1 MDRDLK
7 RFAQACRREVRLYV
21 KEHGQAPPLL
31 AFVPDRT
38 PWGSDL
44 RHAIFTGFEGAKD
57 HVDVRAT
64 IREAIEVSR
73 APFVGVGRSLVTE
86 VETRGVAEHKVT
98 TSFGLVVIGLEDVE
112 AWATSI
118 FRELS
123 GKMIVAPWE
132 PVTFSMP
139 DWAFAQAALKLVAKE
154 EAQVDV

>member
-64 IREAIEVSR
+64 IREAVEVAR
-73 APFVGVGRSLVTE
+73 APFVGVGRMLAMTADHS
-86 VETRGVAEHKVT
+86 KI
-98 TSFGLVVIGLEDVE
+98 TSSFALVVIGPDVVE

-118 FRELS
+118 FKELS
-123 GKMIVAPWE
+123 GKMVVAPWE
-132 PVTFSMP
+132 PVSFSMP

-154 EAQVDV
+154 EASVDA

>member
-7 RFAQACRREVRLYV
+7 RFAQACRKEVRLYV

-31 AFVPDRT
+31 CFVPDRT

-44 RHAIFTGFEGAKD
+44 RHAIFTGFEDAQD

-64 IREAIEVSR
+64 IREAIEVAR
-73 APFVGVGRSLVTE
+73 APFVAVGRMLAMAADH
-86 VETRGVAEHKVT
+86 GKL
-98 TSFGLVVIGLEDVE
+98 TSSFALVVIGPDEVE

-123 GKMIVAPWE
+123 GRMVVAPWE
-132 PVTFSMP
+132 PVSFQMP

-154 EAQVDV
+154 EAHA